1 MPDYGH
7 DLLFGIFPAPVADQA
22 ETVVTLARLAEATG
36 LDLVAIQDHPYQ
48 PRFLDTWTLLSVLAA
63 RTSRVRLLPDVANLP
78 LRPPAVLARSV
89 ASLDILSDGRVELG
103 LGAGAFWDA
112 IEAMGGP
119 RRSPGEAVTA
129 LEEAIA
135 VIRALWT
142 PGRTPRID
150 GEHYQLRGAKP
161 GPFPV
166 HDVGIWLGAYGPRML
181 ALTGHTADGWLP
193 SQGYAPPERL
203 AEMSKRI
210 DAAALDAGRQPSDV
224 RRLYNVD
231 GAFGSG
237 GDFLQ
242 GSVEDWAE
250 QLATLAL
257 ADGISGFVLS
267 VDAGSAKA
275 LQRFAEE
282 VAPAVRLVVERERT
296 PVPRADDGAPDP
308 AAPAAVTMAEPD
320 PGGGLGIETTPDD
333 GTRLSDERVWDEST
347 RPEPPGVADGAR
359 YTPLGRRDGAA
370 LVQVHDQLRAELAQ
384 LRSLVDQ
391 VVAGNRDVGEARSL
405 ISTMTMRQNSWT
417 LGTYCETYCRVVTVH
432 HTIED
437 QGWFPRLRAADP
449 ALGPVVDR
457 LAEEHVV
464 IAEVLERVD
473 AALVRLVAR
482 PGDLDDVRR
491 AVDLLTDTLL
501 SHLSYEERALVE
513 PLARLDLRLV

>member
-7 DLLFGIFPAPVADQA
+7 DLLFGVFVPPVADQA
-22 ETVVTLARLAEATG
+22 ETVVTLARLADATG
-36 LDLVAIQDHPYQ
+36 LDLVAVQDHPYQ

-78 LRPPAVLARSV
+78 LRPPAVLARSA

-103 LGAGAFWDA
+103 LGSGAFWDG

-129 LEEAIA
+129 VEEAIA

-142 PGRTPRID
+142 PGRAPRID
-150 GEHYQLRGAKP
+150 GRHYQLKGAKP

-166 HDVGIWLGAYGPRML
+166 HDIGIWLGAYGPRML
-181 ALTGHTADGWLP
+181 GLTGRTADGWLP

-203 AEMSKRI
+203 AEMSERI
-210 DAAALDAGRQPSDV
+210 DAAAADAGRQPADV

-231 GAFGSG
+231 GSFGAG
-237 GDFLQ
+237 PGFLR
-242 GSVEDWAE
+242 GAVEDWVE

-257 ADGISGFVLS
+257 ADGISGFILS

-282 VAPAVRLVVERERT
+282 VAPAVRLAVERERT
-296 PVPRADDGAPDP
+296 PAGPAGGATPGPAVPV
-308 AAPAAVTMAEPD
+308 AAPGPEDA
-320 PGGGLGIETTPDD
+320 LGIEPTPDD
-333 GTRLSDERVWDEST
+333 GTRRSDERVWDETT
-347 RPEPPGVADGAR
+347 RPEAPRVEGAT

-384 LRSLVDQ
+384 LRDLVDQ
-391 VVAGNRDVGEARSL
+391 VVSGNRDVGEARSL

-457 LAEEHVV
+457 LADEHVV

-491 AVDLLTDTLL
+491 AVDLLADTLL
-501 SHLSYEERALVE
+501 SHLSYEERVLVE